1 MSIGV
6 LDRPGADLDTTRL
19 DTIGLQLQA
28 RMVIGSQAAI
38 MTCSSV
44 PTVSL
49 THIRLVVH
57 KDITDA
63 FAATLI
69 LREASDFVI
78 RHRALTSSSAAIHG
92 RCRCTLA
99 RLVEA
104 FVSCTHLLGL
114 DNRGLA
120 VGVVS
125 QLLLLLVLKLLLKLV
140 PGITT

>member
-1 MSIGV
+1 
-6 LDRPGADLDTTRL
+6 
-19 DTIGLQLQA
+19 
-28 RMVIGSQAAI
+28 MVIRSQAAV

-78 RHRALTSSSAAIHG
+78 WHSALTSSSATIHG
-92 RCRCTLA
+92 RCRCALA
-99 RLVEA
+99 RLEA
-104 FVSCTHLLGL
+104 FVGCAHLLGL

-125 QLLLLLVLKLLLKLV
+125 RLAGCCRRLVEIEDRRSLRLLSILLVAKLRV
-140 PGITT
+140 VD